1 MNKRAK
7 RVYEFGRFR
16 IDADERLLFS
26 DGARQKLTSKAF
38 DTLIALI
45 ENQGRLLSKEE
56 LMSRVWPDSFVED
69 NNLAQC
75 ISLLRRT
82 LGENPEGH
90 NYIETVPRHGYRFNA
105 EVRALTDE
113 SVAFESKPERLAESR
128 PEVETAPEYYSTPE
142 SAAVP
147 GDALLDSHA
156 GESYP
161 TNLPVPL
168 TPFIGRKSEM
178 AAVERVLRR
187 EGVRLLTLTGPGG
200 TGKSRLALKVAD
212 NLRAEFPD
220 GVFFIALEPITD
232 SNLVTS
238 VIAQTLGVK
247 EYGDVS
253 LTEAL
258 KKYLRNKR
266 MLLILDNFEHV
277 TPAAPLA
284 SSLLMAAPDV
294 VLLVTS
300 RSALHLSGEHEF
312 QVPPLRL
319 PDLES
324 LPPVPALLD
333 CSAVA
338 LFAQRAMAAKSD
350 FLVTERN
357 ARAIAE
363 ICTRLDGLP
372 LAIELAAARI
382 KLLPPQAMLVRLES
396 PFKLLTGGARDVP
409 ARQRTMRE
417 TIAWSYN
424 LLDKP
429 EQALFRRLAVF
440 VGGFTLEAAE
450 AACDAADDCGIDIHD
465 GVASLVD
472 KSLLQQIEQ
481 AGGEPR
487 FVMLETIREYGLE
500 CLKAQGER
508 EIFQQRHASYFLQLA
523 ERAEPELGSAQQSV
537 WIASLELEH
546 DNFRAALEWAL
557 DERQAETAMRLAG
570 ALWWFWYLHGHY
582 REGRAWLNKVLV
594 EGSGQ
599 RTLPR
604 CKALI
609 GAGGLAF
616 LQCEYSSS
624 EKLLNEGLALARELW
639 DNESIATS
647 LQLLGS
653 VAREQGAYYRAI
665 KLHEGSLAI
674 WRELDNKRGVARSLN
689 YIGFA
694 SWLNS
699 NFDKTAMVCEQALG
713 LFRTLGDKEGIV
725 WSLLN
730 LSAVMYYRQ
739 DYEQAVSLCQ
749 ESAGLSR
756 EIGYKEG
763 IAWSLNIW
771 GNVARRQEQFV
782 PGKIMLLESLGL
794 HYELQDRWRVASVLE
809 SLASIAFEQQE
820 TERSVRLLGAA
831 EALRASLG
839 TPLPPVEHEDRDRYL
854 KLARAALGEEKFT
867 QLWLEGRTMPGEQVI
882 AYALK

>member
-1 MNKRAK
+1 MKRRAK

-16 IDADERLLFS
+16 IDAEERLLFC
-26 DGARQKLTSKAF
+26 DGERQKLTSKAF
-38 DTLIALI
+38 DTLVVLI
-45 ENQGRLLSKEE
+45 ENQGRLLAKDE
-56 LMSRVWPDSFVED
+56 LMSQVWPDSFVED

-75 ISLLRRT
+75 ISLLRRV
-82 LGENPEGH
+82 LGEDPSGRD
-90 NYIETVPRHGYRFNA
+90 YIETVPRHGYRFSA
-105 EVRALTDE
+105 EVRAFADE
-113 SVAFESKPERLAESR
+113 SDAAEKEAEETADGS
-128 PEVETAPEYYSTPE
+128 PEVEIVEESSSQQTMSATPG
-142 SAAVP
+142 AAS
-147 GDALLDSHA
+147 LDSHDA
-156 GESYP
+156 ESYQ

-178 AAVERVLRR
+178 AAVERLLRR
-187 EGVRLLTLTGPGG
+187 EDVRLLTLTGPGG

-212 NLRAEFPD
+212 NLKGEFPD

-232 SNLVTS
+232 PNLVTS

-247 EYGDVS
+247 ESGDVS
-253 LTEAL
+253 LAEAL
-258 KKYLRNKR
+258 KKYLKHKR

-277 TPAAPLA
+277 TAAAPLV
-284 SSLLMAAPDV
+284 SNLLMAAPNIT
-294 VLLVTS
+294 LLVTS
-300 RSALHLSGEHEF
+300 RAALHLSGEHEF

-324 LPPVPALLD
+324 LPPVSELLD

-350 FLVTERN
+350 FLLTDKN

-417 TIAWSYN
+417 TIAWSYE
-424 LLDKP
+424 LLEKP
-429 EQALFRRLAVF
+429 EQSLFRRLSVF
-440 VGGFTLEAAE
+440 IGGFTLEAAE
-450 AACDAADDCGIDIHD
+450 AACDALDDCGVDIHD

-472 KSLLQQIEQ
+472 KSLLQQMEQ
-481 AGGEPR
+481 VGGESR
-487 FVMLETIREYGLE
+487 FVMLETIKEYGLE
-500 CLKAQGER
+500 CLKAEGER
-508 EIFQQRHASYFLQLA
+508 EIFRQRHASYFLQLA
-523 ERAEPELGSAQQSV
+523 ERAEPELGGTQQSL
-537 WIASLELEH
+537 WIAALELEH
-546 DNFRAALEWAL
+546 DNFRAALQWAL
-557 DERQAETAMRLAG
+557 EERQAETAMRLAG

-582 REGRAWLNKVLV
+582 REGRAWLNKVLL
-594 EGSGQ
+594 EGSNQ

-624 EKLLNEGLALARELW
+624 EKLLNEGLKLARELW
-639 DNESIATS
+639 DHESIATS

-665 KLHEGSLAI
+665 KLHEGSLGI

-694 SWLNS
+694 SWLHG

-713 LFRTLGDKEGIV
+713 LFRALGDKEGIV

-730 LSAVMYYRQ
+730 LAAVMYYREE
-739 DYEQAVSLCQ
+739 YEQAVLLCQ
-749 ESAGLSR
+749 ESAKLSR

-771 GNVARRQEQFV
+771 GNVARRQEQFG
-782 PGKIMLLESLGL
+782 PGKIMLRESLGL

-809 SLASIAFEQQE
+809 SVGGIAFELKE
-820 TERSVRLLGAA
+820 AERSVRLFGAA
-831 EALRASLG
+831 ENLRASVG
-839 TPLPPVEHEDRDRYL
+839 TPLPPVEQEDRDRYL

-867 QLWLEGRTMPGEQVI
+867 QLWLEGRSMPVEQVI
-882 AYALK
+882 ASALK